1 MSEGKTQM
9 GQMGV
14 TRYSNEQAKRITREC
29 IEIALIQLLE
39 SKEMGKISISEIV
52 KRAGVSRTAFY
63 AHYAT
68 KEDVL
73 KSVLNETISQI
84 DRATVGDPRLES
96 FWESLFIETGKIA
109 KPFRMLLKAGMGD
122 QILAQITESCLDKAA
137 KDERSR
143 YAEIL
148 WVGAIYNVLT
158 HWILEGCPNSPKE
171 MAKICVSIAGIQS

>member
-1 MSEGKTQM
+1 MNEEITQM

-39 SKEMGKISISEIV
+39 SKEMEKISISEIV

-63 AHYAT
+63 AHYTT
-68 KEDVL
+68 KEDAL

-84 DRATVGDPRLES
+84 DRMAVGDPRLES
-96 FWESLFIETGKIA
+96 FWESLFTETGKIA
-109 KPFRMLLKAGMGD
+109 EPFRMLLKAGLGD
-122 QILAQITESCLDKAA
+122 QILAQITESCLAKAA
-137 KDERSR
+137 KDERSQ

-148 WVGAIYNVLT
+148 WTGAIYNVLT
-158 HWILEGCPNSPKE
+158 HWTLEECPDSPEE
-171 MAKICVSIAGIQS
+171 MAKKCVSIVGFQS